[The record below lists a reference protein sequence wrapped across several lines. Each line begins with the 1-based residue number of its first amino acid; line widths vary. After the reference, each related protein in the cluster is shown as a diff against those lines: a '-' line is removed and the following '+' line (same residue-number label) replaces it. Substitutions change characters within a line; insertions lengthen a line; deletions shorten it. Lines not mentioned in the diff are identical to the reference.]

1 MSPDGFI
8 RTTSVTVDAVL
19 ARVRMP
25 VESVA
30 ALAPG
35 DRLDIE
41 AQGGAGLLVR
51 LVAEGQTIAVAALEI
66 VDGQLI
72 ATILNNDANNGPGVA
87 GRRIDQW
94 KHRKAKTTA

>member
-1 MSPDGFI
+1 MSPRGFI
-8 RTTSVTVDAVL
+8 QTTSVTVDAVL

-25 VESVA
+25 AESIA
-30 ALAPG
+30 ALSPG
-35 DRLDIE
+35 DWLDIE

-51 LVAEGQTIAVAALEI
+51 LIAEGQTIAVASLEI

-72 ATILNNDANNGPGVA
+72 ATILNHDANNGPGAA

-94 KHRKAKTTA
+94 KHRKAKTTG

>member
-1 MSPDGFI
+1 MSSNVFI
-8 RTTSVTVDAVL
+8 QTTSVTVDAVL
-19 ARVRMP
+19 ARIRMP
-25 VESVA
+25 AESVA
-30 ALAPG
+30 ALSPG

-51 LVAEGQTIAVAALEI
+51 LIAEGQTIAVAALEV

-72 ATILNNDANNGPGVA
+72 ATILNNDGNNGPGVA

-94 KHRKAKTTA
+94 KHKKAKTTA